1 MKVFILGG
9 AGRHG
14 RRVAYLLSSSPE
26 IGEVVI
32 GARDLASATMVAE
45 RIGPKATVVRVDAL
59 DEAGVA
65 QAARGARLMVNASG
79 PYFETLLPA
88 LRAAIGA
95 RIHYCDFSEDGR
107 TVEQAFAMDA
117 AARAAGI
124 IAILG
129 IGDAPGI
136 TNLMALHAARQ
147 LDRAEEIVVGWTDDF
162 EVVYRSV
169 QENLRTIRTSGHV
182 DASLQATLNAS
193 TGKIRTFVGG
203 RWMDEDALGR
213 AVSVMLPTGQ
223 SFSAFPLGWA
233 EPVMLPR
240 SIPQLK
246 SVTSLVNLLPPQMN
260 ELMRAE
266 ASFIAEG
273 RLRPREATIDMLE
286 SVNVDPARW
295 LKRPH
300 GMMVGALFAIVRGVR
315 NGRPAICGIVPNW
328 GYAPAPD
335 WVEGFGTG
343 APCSLAA
350 LRVLR
355 GEVERPGV
363 MGPEACFEPM
373 SFFGELVH
381 RWGAGRPAADLV
393 AQEFHYEEPAFRQ
406 SVSGR
411 A

>member
-1 MKVFILGG
+1 MKVFVLGG

-14 RRVAYLLSSSPE
+14 RRVAYLLSASAE
-26 IGEVVI
+26 IDQVVI
-32 GARDLASATMVAE
+32 GARDLASAGPVAE
-45 RIGPKATVVRVDAL
+45 RIGDKASVVRVDAL
-59 DEAGVA
+59 DEAAVA
-65 QAARGARLMVNASG
+65 SAARGARLMVNASG

-88 LRAAIGA
+88 LRAAIRAG
-95 RIHYCDFSEDGR
+95 IHYCDFSEDGR
-107 TVEQAFAMDA
+107 TVEQAFALDT
-117 AARAAGI
+117 AARTAGI
-124 IAILG
+124 TAILG
-129 IGDAPGI
+129 IGDAPRI

-147 LDRAEEIVVGWTDDF
+147 LDRADEIAVGWTDDF

-169 QENLRTIRTSGHV
+169 QENLRTLRTSGHV

-203 RWMDEDALGR
+203 RWVDEAALGR
-213 AVSVMLPTGQ
+213 AVSVLLPTGQ
-223 SFSAFPLGWA
+223 RFSAFPLGWA

-240 SIPQLK
+240 TIPQLRN
-246 SVTSLVNLLPPQMN
+246 VTSLVNLLPPQMN

-295 LKRPH
+295 LSRPQD
-300 GMMVGALFAIVRGVR
+300 MMVGALFAIARGVK
-315 NGRPAICGIVPNW
+315 NGTAAICGVVPNW
-328 GYAPAPD
+328 SYARAPD

-350 LRVLR
+350 LRILR
-355 GEVERPGV
+355 GEVGRAGV
-363 MGPEACFEPM
+363 MGPESCFDPVP
-373 SFFGELVH
+373 FFAELVD
-381 RWGAGRPAADLV
+381 RWGARSGADLV
-393 AQEFHYEEPAFRQ
+393 TAEFHYEQAPLRQ
-406 SVSGR
+406 GASGR

>member
-1 MKVFILGG
+1 MRVFVLGG

-14 RRVAYLLSSSPE
+14 RRAAFLLSASPE

-32 GARDLASATMVAE
+32 GARDLASARSVAE
-45 RIGPKATVVRVDAL
+45 RIGPKASVARVDAL
-59 DEAGVA
+59 DEEGVA
-65 QAARGARLMVNASG
+65 AAARGAQLLVNASG
-79 PYFETLLPA
+79 PYFETLLPV
-88 LRAAIGA
+88 LRAAIRA
-95 RIHYCDFSEDGR
+95 RVHYCDFSEDGR
-107 TVEQAFAMDA
+107 TVEQAFALDG

-124 IAILG
+124 TAILG

-147 LDRAEEIVVGWTDDF
+147 LDHPEEIVCGWADDF
-162 EVVYRSV
+162 EIVYRSV
-169 QENLRTIRTSGHV
+169 QENLRTLRTSGHV

-203 RWMDEDALGR
+203 RWVEEAALGR
-213 AVSVMLPTGQ
+213 TVSVMLPTGQ
-223 SFSAFPLGWA
+223 RFSAFTLGWA

-240 SIPQLK
+240 AIPQLR

-295 LKRPH
+295 LKRPE
-300 GMMVGALFAIVRGVR
+300 GMMVGALFAIVRGHKD
-315 NGRPAICGIVPNW
+315 GLPAICGVVPNW
-328 GYAPAPD
+328 SYRPAPE
-335 WVEGFGTG
+335 WVEGFATG
-343 APCSLAA
+343 APCALAA

-355 GEVERPGV
+355 GEVRRAGV
-363 MGPEACFEPM
+363 MGPEACFEPL
-373 SFFGELVH
+373 SFFAELVG
-381 RWGAGRPAADLV
+381 RWGGHAGPDLI
-393 AQEFHYEEPAFRQ
+393 AQELHYENPPLRQGAF
-406 SVSGR
+406 GR